1 MSIRERI
8 GAIRVQRI
16 AKRHREQ
23 RARVERE
30 FGALFDEV
38 SRLLSEADPIGVN
51 FGVAKEV
58 EAFFTM
64 CLDNLQSKGLS
75 SEQASELLATIA
87 GAMVVANALGD
98 LTYYDRATHPPS
110 GGR

>member
-1 MSIRERI
+1 M
-8 GAIRVQRI
+8 
-16 AKRHREQ
+16 
-23 RARVERE
+23 
-30 FGALFDEV
+30 
-38 SRLLSEADPIGVN
+38 N

-75 SEQASELLATIA
+75 SEKASELLATIA